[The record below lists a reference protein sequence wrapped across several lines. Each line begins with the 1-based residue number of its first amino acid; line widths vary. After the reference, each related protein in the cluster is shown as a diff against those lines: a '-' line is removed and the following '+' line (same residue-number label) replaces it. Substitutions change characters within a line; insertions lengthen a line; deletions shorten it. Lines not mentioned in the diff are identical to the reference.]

1 MQGDTDTQGPT
12 TPGADPLDSLEPTA
26 QDSSTDPAGG
36 LVDDVSG
43 LFDWLPDFWGVAGP
57 EWGFIAVLV
66 VLAVVADATTR
77 FVTRM
82 GLRRLAKRESFELDA
97 DDVKRFARP
106 VGLLV
111 GALVA
116 SAGLVVLGLDQEGSD
131 SERVGVALRFAADVI
146 VAVGGIWA
154 SYRAVDLICGHLA
167 WRAARSAN
175 RFDDVL
181 VPLLRRSLKIIVTV
195 VAIAFLATHWVEDLW
210 GVIAGLS
217 IGSLAIGFAARDSI
231 ENLFGTF
238 TVLIDKPFE
247 IGDWIVVDGIEGT
260 VEEVGFRS
268 TRIRTFYDSL
278 YTVPNRHFISGQ
290 VDNYGRRR
298 KRRIK
303 TFLSLT
309 YDTPP
314 ERIDAF
320 CEGVRQLVRR
330 HPYTVKEG
338 FHVYF
343 TQMGAHSLDVLLY
356 VFVETPDW
364 ATEMREKHRLFADVL
379 RLAKELDVEFA
390 FPTST
395 VQLAGGIEMHEGAE
409 EAGPEGAAAEA
420 GRADASAGRAVADR
434 IVDDLLGPAGTPPP
448 PPASAD

>member
-1 MQGDTDTQGPT
+1 MQDPSSDTVTD
-12 TPGADPLDSLEPTA
+12 A
-26 QDSSTDPAGG
+26 STDLVQEVGG
-36 LVDDVSG
+36 LFEWMPN
-43 LFDWLPDFWGVAGP
+43 LFGVPGEKWGV
-57 EWGFIAVLV
+57 IVLLV
-66 VLAVVADATTR
+66 FLAVVVDMLAGA
-77 FVTRM
+77 VTRA
-82 GLRRLAKRESFELDA
+82 GLRRLAERESIELERE
-97 DDVKRFARP
+97 DVKGFARP
-106 VGLLV
+106 VGLLLA
-111 GALVA
+111 ALVA
-116 SAGLVVLGLDQEGSD
+116 AGGLFLLDLDAHST
-131 SERVGVALRFAADVI
+131 RVAGALDFAVDLIVAFAA
-146 VAVGGIWA
+146 IWA
-154 SYRAVDLICGHLA
+154 SYRAVDLGCGHLA

-181 VPLLRRSLKIIVTV
+181 VPLLRRSLKIVVTV
-195 VAIAFLATHWVEDLW
+195 VAIAFLATRWVEDLW
-210 GVIAGLS
+210 GVVAGLS

-247 IGDWIVVDGIEGT
+247 IGDWITIDDIEGT

-320 CEGVRQLVRR
+320 CEGVRQLIRR
-330 HPYTVKEG
+330 HPYTVKDG

-356 VFVETPDW
+356 AFVETPDW

-379 RLAKELDVEFA
+379 RLAKELGVEFA

-395 VQLAGGIEMHEGAE
+395 VQLAGGLELHEGGAEGAE
-409 EAGPEGAAAEA
+409 EAPATDPGGRDAAN
-420 GRADASAGRAVADR
+420 R
-434 IVDDLLGPAGTPPP
+434 IVDALLGPDGTPPP
-448 PPASAD
+448 PPASAN